1 MTRTKPS
8 SIFCTGLA
16 LPYRHVAEKLQTSK
30 FRPTEKF
37 ENLLHL
43 QFIFWKPIT
52 WIFLSL
58 HFAGYFVTRAARM
71 NCPEDFKPE
80 SCAYDR
86 QVFPFVSI
94 QHLVFWS
101 YMLSAVGL
109 LDTGCYSR
117 IFLFLWRWHPSS
129 SSRTIICIHL
139 TSPFWKFHLFFV
151 FYPIFAP
158 KNPSCTCRTVTP
170 GSQQVSPHL
179 RATVFYVR
187 ENCWTNHISCDAP
200 THHPARPR
208 WTVESSTLHPR
219 RSGIGPPTWLNSHRN
234 TLAPTRLQHTGT
246 NSMPMQST
254 YHCKSKAL
262 TVPVHLLLEPQA
274 DLGRDAWPRA
284 QWRRAPRHM
293 GRRMQPVRFFAP

>member
-1 MTRTKPS
+1 MDQCWKGSPTFLGACEFGCCMSTPFDSHLPNVKDLASKRNMTRTKPS

-94 QHLVFWS
+94 QHLVF
-101 YMLSAVGL
+101 
-109 LDTGCYSR
+109 
-117 IFLFLWRWHPSS
+117 
-129 SSRTIICIHL
+129 
-139 TSPFWKFHLFFV
+139 
-151 FYPIFAP
+151 
-158 KNPSCTCRTVTP
+158 
-170 GSQQVSPHL
+170 
-179 RATVFYVR
+179 
-187 ENCWTNHISCDAP
+187 
-200 THHPARPR
+200 
-208 WTVESSTLHPR
+208 
-219 RSGIGPPTWLNSHRN
+219 
-234 TLAPTRLQHTGT
+234 
-246 NSMPMQST
+246 
-254 YHCKSKAL
+254 
-262 TVPVHLLLEPQA
+262 
-274 DLGRDAWPRA
+274 
-284 QWRRAPRHM
+284 
-293 GRRMQPVRFFAP
+293 